1 MIRKTLNASRLQEE
15 VNRRIHRLQEV
26 IEEGVKIRV
35 PRPQLQES
43 DATGCN
49 WDMKHFGNAIGYERV
64 IDGVLKTVRA
74 EYNLSIDAK
83 DLTNPFDNFPG
94 D

>member
-74 EYNLSIDAK
+74 EYNLSTDAK

>member
-1 MIRKTLNASRLQEE
+1 MLRKTLNASRLQEE
-15 VNRRIHRLQEV
+15 VNRRIQRLTEV
-26 IEEGVKIRV
+26 LEEGVKIRA
-35 PRPQLQES
+35 PRPLLQEL

-64 IDGVLKTVRA
+64 IAGVLKTVRA
-74 EYNLSIDAK
+74 EYNLSTDSK
-83 DLTNPFDNFPG
+83 DLANPFENFPG